1 MADNQVFVAVVNRG
15 KANALLR
22 KAQENG
28 ATGGT
33 IFLGE
38 GTMPSRFLD
47 KLGIN
52 QTQKEVLFAAVPM
65 ETHKLLLGVLRHEFK
80 MHKRYKGIAFSMPF
94 RRWQPDARQLDG
106 AIDVPEQPPYIC
118 LMTVLEKGQWEDC
131 MRIARA
137 AGAQGGTVIHG
148 RGAGV
153 QKHEFY
159 VPLTIEPQKDIVMI
173 VTRRETAYAI
183 RAAIYDLMEL
193 AKPGKGIIFSLPVL
207 STIGLYEERKQEAR
221 P

>member
-1 MADNQVFVAVVNRG
+1 MADNQVFVAVVDRG
-15 KANALLR
+15 KANSLLR
-22 KAQENG
+22 LAQQNG

-38 GTMPSRFLD
+38 GTMQSRWMD
-47 KLGIN
+47 WLGIN
-52 QTQKEVLFAAVPM
+52 QTQKEVLFTAVPTQ
-65 ETHKLLLGVLRHEFK
+65 THKQLLGALLDEFQ

-94 RRWQPDARQLDG
+94 RRWLPDARRLDEDI
-106 AIDVPEQPPYIC
+106 AVPEAPPYIC
-118 LMTVLEKGQWEDC
+118 LMIVLEKGRWEDC

-153 QKHEFY
+153 QKDEYY

-173 VTRRETAYAI
+173 VTKRETAYAI

-193 AKPGKGIIFSLPVL
+193 DKPGGGIIFSLPVL
-207 STIGLYEERKQEAR
+207 STIGLYEERGREDR